1 MSGFWSLLGY
11 SSAQELCDSAKFSVI
26 KNITITEIEI
36 GRGSYGVIY
45 KAIYGG
51 KECVAK
57 EIHHNL
63 IVEDFNTVVGSF
75 VKEIDILST
84 LRHPSIVHF
93 LGVHFKEGLDVP
105 ILIMEKMWMNL
116 TTLLSEKQSIPL
128 VIKVGILKDVAC
140 GLKYLHSQEPPVIHR
155 DLTANNILL
164 NKNLDAKIA
173 DLGLSKAVEAIAR
186 QRMST
191 ALGTLACMPPESLQ
205 RNPVYTANLDMFSFG
220 CVIVHTVTQEFP
232 TPTDLYESSE
242 VNKNDFLKISELN
255 RRKKYVDKMSEQYPS
270 LTYLATACLK
280 DSPEHRPNAETVH
293 KWFEEYWK
301 KRGTEESQL
310 KALFDCYQLD
320 RYSLISSLD
329 SQSTKAEEL
338 QTTVELF
345 RSEVQKLTHSTLS
358 KDEKISSLQKRN
370 NDQQVSIQS
379 QQSEI
384 DQLKSQCEKLSQQS
398 NSEIVMNL
406 SSMLRQEQ
414 EDMKEKQ
421 EEIKNLK
428 IKLNN
433 LEKSYTKLKRE
444 NEEAEHKIQ
453 QDDKLHSKK
462 EAEFIQNIEVLSNE
476 KKELCS
482 QVQNYVA
489 DLQNMQK
496 EVKELKGELQKT
508 EHINKTIEI
517 TSVDKQPEAV
527 ENDELTTND
536 SVFPNEERKLQDQ
549 MQSMSAQVMQ
559 VQKENEELKSKLEQ
573 KEKEHHQFKE
583 EVKEK
588 LEFWKIK
595 AETLTNKDAAN
606 ELEAEKQKVDQEKE
620 KLKQQLKAAN
630 ELSNK
635 CLTEF
640 NKNVMEKQIAS
651 ESYDQ
656 RVRQMHQCLTSLEK
670 QRKEI
675 SELKQKLSNA
685 KSISRLQLD
694 EKSLRLSLMLP
705 QLNACQQRLEVKD
718 KELGD
723 MQLQNE
729 NLQNLLEKV
738 SKLHTTAQQE
748 LENYKVAYKE
758 EAKLSQEVKFNS
770 DVLLPADL
778 QKCVREKEKEVT
790 VLNETLQKYHEAKLQ
805 LQDKIKNL
813 EKQIKSLTASYSKS
827 SRQLESKLKEK
838 SKFIETLEKKSSTGH
853 YSHYHYSLHWSP
865 YLSLPVRRIKPT
877 AAVVKDKVFVTGG
890 YQNVCPQGRE
900 LNSYLKFLERGNE
913 VFCFHTTKC
922 RCYSIASPVVLGGVA
937 SVNGQC
943 VLVSGAEGNT
953 LTGNVYVLCEEG
965 SDEQW
970 KKFSE
975 PVPTPRILPCVCC
988 YDERWMIVCGGCA
1001 CKEGSNLLE
1010 AVNAVEILDTAKGEW
1025 YTLPEAGSPNLST
1038 ILACSVIGD
1047 DVYIIGDVKVL
1058 KSSCNNLVMAE
1069 SDNIVWAELSAVLN
1083 EEDEDFHPF
1092 SVVDV
1097 NGEPMIIASISGSED
1112 DMTCVLMKDTTD
1124 TWRKMSET
1132 VECQHCSAVVVTPTL
1147 ELLLFGGSGNV
1158 QLAEGTDVCRNGTLI
1173 PVLNIWEN
1181 TPQKIP
1187 IVITQPP
1194 AVSFTGPIHSQQ
1206 FDHKGGTFQSPV
1218 HKVSIVV
1225 PSNAIDDGENITIHM
1240 GATTNG
1246 PFDLPEDCKLRS
1258 AVVWLG
1264 SASEVVLKR
1273 SIAVVVPHSAV
1284 FISPQHHSM
1293 MRFLTC
1299 EDCEGPRYKFQRSK
1313 SKFEIAPGYGVI
1325 TIQKLAMV
1333 AIVSQSESIVANGSV
1348 EENVDNKLID
1358 VPACYTAKLFWPLK
1372 SLPVSFKADVF
1383 CVQDIPT
1390 ELYKVDTLCRK
1401 AYYKEN
1407 VTHPEVVGT
1416 KLIIYGKKLKC
1427 VLPCDSSKECDC
1439 LTGWDVTPLSDVSE
1453 LEENIGHYKIDSVK
1467 FSYKF
1472 NCCYPSAHL
1481 LCCFQFLGASRK
1493 ETCTMPE
1500 NVPKCLQSRFAKLGT
1515 YPPILL
1521 QSGVNTTTKDT
1532 GSSAGS
1538 HDQ

>member
-1 MSGFWSLLGY
+1 MSSFWSLLGY

-75 VKEIDILST
+75 VKEIDILSI

-105 ILIMEKMWMNL
+105 LLIMEKMWMNL

-128 VIKVGILKDVAC
+128 AIKVGILKDVAC
-140 GLKYLHSQEPPVIHR
+140 GLKYLHSQEHPVIHR

-191 ALGTLACMPPESLQ
+191 APGTLACMPPESLQ
-205 RNPVYTANLDMFSFG
+205 HNPVYTTNLDMFSFG

-232 TPTDLYESSE
+232 TPTDQYESSE
-242 VNKNDFLKISELN
+242 VNKNNFLKISELN
-255 RRKKYVDKMSEQYPS
+255 RRKKYIDKMSEQYPS

-280 DSPEHRPNAETVH
+280 DEPDHRPNAETVH
-293 KWFEEYWK
+293 KWFEGYWK

-310 KALFDCYQLD
+310 KALFDHYQLD

-345 RSEVQKLTHSTLS
+345 RSEVQKLTHSILS
-358 KDEKISSLQKRN
+358 KDEEISSLRKGN

-444 NEEAEHKIQ
+444 NEEAEQKIQ
-453 QDDKLHSKK
+453 QDGKLYSKK
-462 EAEFIQNIEVLSNE
+462 EAELIQNIEVLSNE
-476 KKELCS
+476 KKELCN

-489 DLQNMQK
+489 DLRNMQK
-496 EVKELKGELQKT
+496 EVEQLKGGLQNT

-517 TSVDKQPEAV
+517 TSIDRQPDAV
-527 ENDELTTND
+527 ENDERSKTAINV
-536 SVFPNEERKLQDQ
+536 SVFPNEERELQDQ
-549 MQSMSAQVMQ
+549 IQSMSAQMMQ
-559 VQKENEELKSKLEQ
+559 VQKENQELKSKLKQE
-573 KEKEHHQFKE
+573 EKEHHQFKE
-583 EVKEK
+583 EVNKK

-635 CLTEF
+635 RLTEF
-640 NKNVMEKQIAS
+640 NENVTEKQIAN

-675 SELKQKLSNA
+675 SELKQKLSDA

-694 EKSLRLSLMLP
+694 EKSLRLSLLQP

-738 SKLHTTAQQE
+738 TKLHTTVQKE

-758 EAKLSQEVKFNS
+758 EAKLSQEVKFNA

-778 QKCVREKEKEVT
+778 QKCHDLIREKEKEMT
-790 VLNETLQKYHEAKLQ
+790 VLNETLQKYHEFKLQ
-805 LQDKIKNL
+805 LQEKIKNL

-838 SKFIETLEKKSSTGH
+838 SKFIESLEKKSSTGH
-853 YSHYHYSLHWSP
+853 YSHYHYSFHWSP
-865 YLSLPVRRIKPT
+865 YLSLPVKRIKLS
-877 AAVVKDKVFVTGG
+877 AAVVKDKVFVTEDT
-890 YQNVCPQGRE
+890 RR
-900 LNSYLKFLERGNE
+900 L
-913 VFCFHTTKC
+913 
-922 RCYSIASPVVLGGVA
+922 VL
-937 SVNGQC
+937 
-943 VLVSGAEGNT
+943 
-953 LTGNVYVLCEEG
+953 
-965 SDEQW
+965 
-970 KKFSE
+970 
-975 PVPTPRILPCVCC
+975 
-988 YDERWMIVCGGCA
+988 
-1001 CKEGSNLLE
+1001 
-1010 AVNAVEILDTAKGEW
+1010 
-1025 YTLPEAGSPNLST
+1025 
-1038 ILACSVIGD
+1038 
-1047 DVYIIGDVKVL
+1047 
-1058 KSSCNNLVMAE
+1058 
-1069 SDNIVWAELSAVLN
+1069 
-1083 EEDEDFHPF
+1083 
-1092 SVVDV
+1092 
-1097 NGEPMIIASISGSED
+1097 
-1112 DMTCVLMKDTTD
+1112 
-1124 TWRKMSET
+1124 
-1132 VECQHCSAVVVTPTL
+1132 
-1147 ELLLFGGSGNV
+1147 
-1158 QLAEGTDVCRNGTLI
+1158 
-1173 PVLNIWEN
+1173 
-1181 TPQKIP
+1181 
-1187 IVITQPP
+1187 
-1194 AVSFTGPIHSQQ
+1194 
-1206 FDHKGGTFQSPV
+1206 
-1218 HKVSIVV
+1218 
-1225 PSNAIDDGENITIHM
+1225 
-1240 GATTNG
+1240 
-1246 PFDLPEDCKLRS
+1246 
-1258 AVVWLG
+1258 
-1264 SASEVVLKR
+1264 
-1273 SIAVVVPHSAV
+1273 
-1284 FISPQHHSM
+1284 
-1293 MRFLTC
+1293 
-1299 EDCEGPRYKFQRSK
+1299 
-1313 SKFEIAPGYGVI
+1313 
-1325 TIQKLAMV
+1325 
-1333 AIVSQSESIVANGSV
+1333 
-1348 EENVDNKLID
+1348 
-1358 VPACYTAKLFWPLK
+1358 
-1372 SLPVSFKADVF
+1372 
-1383 CVQDIPT
+1383 
-1390 ELYKVDTLCRK
+1390 
-1401 AYYKEN
+1401 
-1407 VTHPEVVGT
+1407 
-1416 KLIIYGKKLKC
+1416 
-1427 VLPCDSSKECDC
+1427 
-1439 LTGWDVTPLSDVSE
+1439 
-1453 LEENIGHYKIDSVK
+1453 
-1467 FSYKF
+1467 
-1472 NCCYPSAHL
+1472 
-1481 LCCFQFLGASRK
+1481 
-1493 ETCTMPE
+1493 
-1500 NVPKCLQSRFAKLGT
+1500 
-1515 YPPILL
+1515 
-1521 QSGVNTTTKDT
+1521 
-1532 GSSAGS
+1532 
-1538 HDQ
+1538 